1 MDGIQSMGIV
11 NALKTGNVHL
21 DMVVAMSIPVI
32 LRLTFSLLSARNF
45 QAIVKRLRDWFS
57 PVEEEE
63 TTMLWYTRTISHI
76 EEKNLRYD
84 TFNPLQDD
92 LKNEILMKAIT
103 MYLHHLNCIKLQ
115 HAHLKLTTL
124 RQDGGGGDGYDSDD
138 SDVDESE
145 ETGRFSSQLS
155 SYKITQAPP
164 NDEWHPTGRKYPSVA
179 AANSKKKKLCSN
191 VDSGADL
198 FEAGEELH
206 EVQIKITEDE
216 DLAGDDD
223 GDDKKKQSNK
233 PDRRST
239 KYTLRSTGAESVD
252 QFIKDAYAWYVA
264 EIKRGEDKD
273 KSRYYY
279 DLRDK
284 DYLEGQKHEFK
295 RYKLS
300 DDKSFD
306 SLFFTERDTIV
317 RLLNHFLNKSGKYGI
332 KGYPYKLGLL
342 LHGPPGTGKTS
353 LIKAIAQCT
362 GRSIINIPLSRI
374 KTNAELNRLFFSDEY
389 KYDGAFYPAK
399 MAFKDVIFVM
409 EDIDAASSVVQS
421 RDDKRAS
428 SLTQTAHVNLPVP
441 KSMWRLLLESEGESC
456 KVLVKKLIEKSES
469 LKKEATSPETLCAL
483 AERMGS
489 IPGLSVVG
497 HAARSQD
504 GAATINKI
512 SSDAL
517 KDGGKMMQECGSLD
531 SYLDFHSKSIL
542 KLLEMGAEV
551 NTAFENELLGHACNP
566 NAVSISENDSH
577 NSYEEVDGMVMG
589 METIERA
596 SHSLASQ
603 FPQAPA
609 FGGGSGGIADGKNE
623 TAITFGDI
631 PPELVGCMGGGK
643 GLDTSRRGGFRRGG
657 FGGGLNEGM
666 GGFPGFGPLRDE
678 LNLSGLLNV
687 LDGMYYAPSSSF
699 LPYVDM
705 SVSYILL
712 LSLNYT

>member
-1 MDGIQSMGIV
+1 MDYMDGIQSMGIV

-21 DMVVAMSIPVI
+21 DMIVAMSIPVI

-45 QAIVKRLRDWFS
+45 EAMMEKLRNWFS
-57 PVEEEE
+57 PMEEKE
-63 TTMLWYTRTISHI
+63 TTVWYTRTISHV
-76 EEKNLRYD
+76 EEKNLQYD
-84 TFNPLQDD
+84 TFNPLHDD
-92 LKNEILMKAIT
+92 LKNEILIKAIT

-115 HAHLKLTTL
+115 HANLKLTTL
-124 RQDGGGGDGYDSDD
+124 RQDGGAFDGYDSDD
-138 SDVDESE
+138 SEVGELDEA
-145 ETGRFSSQLS
+145 GRFSSQLS
-155 SYKITQAPP
+155 SYKITHAPP
-164 NDEWHPTGRKYPSVA
+164 NDEWHPTGRKYPSFVK
-179 AANSKKKKLCSN
+179 NSNNSSNNKKKKLCSGS
-191 VDSGADL
+191 DSGADL
-198 FEAGEELH
+198 IEASEELH

-223 GDDKKKQSNK
+223 GDDKKKQLNK

-239 KYTLRSTGAESVD
+239 KYTLRSTGTESVD

-264 EIKRGEDKD
+264 EIKRSEDKD
-273 KSRYYY
+273 KARYYY

-306 SLFFTERDTIV
+306 SLFFKERDTIV
-317 RLLNHFLNKSGKYGI
+317 HLLGHFLNKTGKYGI
-332 KGYPYKLGLL
+332 QGYPYKLGLL

-389 KYDGAFYPAK
+389 HYDGAYYPAK

-421 RDDKRAS
+421 REDKRAS
-428 SLTQTAHVNLPVP
+428 TPTQTAQVNLPAP
-441 KSMWRLLLESEGESC
+441 KSMWRLLLESEGASC
-456 KVLVKKLIEKSES
+456 KELVEKLIEKSDR

-497 HAARSQD
+497 RVTQPQD
-504 GAATINKI
+504 GAATVKKI
-512 SSDAL
+512 ASDAL
-517 KDGGKMMQECGSLD
+517 KDGDKMMEECGSLD

-551 NTAFENELLGHACNP
+551 DIAFENELMGQTCNP
-566 NAVSISENDSH
+566 NAASVSGN
-577 NSYEEVDGMVMG
+577 NSYNSFEEVDGMAREMD
-589 METIERA
+589 TIEKA
-596 SHSLASQ
+596 SHSLERFSANRQSPVAS
-603 FPQAPA
+603 PPR
-609 FGGGSGGIADGKNE
+609 GGVGGFEDFKDE
-623 TAITFGDI
+623 TTVMFGDI
-631 PPELVGCMGGGK
+631 SPDFVGGTGGGK
-643 GLDTSRRGGFRRGG
+643 GLDSSRRGGFRSGIFGG
-657 FGGGLNEGM
+657 FCGGM
-666 GGFPGFGPLRDE
+666 KGFQGFGPLRDE

-687 LDGMYYAPSSSF
+687 LDGMYCS
-699 LPYVDM
+699 
-705 SVSYILL
+705 
-712 LSLNYT
+712 